1 MLDESARHA
10 SSFFLIPNRSLSSP
24 LSTFGLL
31 ITTICT
37 ANTSVRHDCDFSPT
51 QTAAA
56 QSMTVSDV
64 GANPPTAAPA
74 QNAIAIGK
82 IILLPRFTV
91 MLSTLFRPTG
101 LVLTYYIHR
110 VKIV

>member
-1 MLDESARHA
+1 
-10 SSFFLIPNRSLSSP
+10 
-24 LSTFGLL
+24 
-31 ITTICT
+31 
-37 ANTSVRHDCDFSPT
+37 
-51 QTAAA
+51 
-56 QSMTVSDV
+56 MTVSDV

-91 MLSTLFRPTG
+91 MLSTLFRPMG